1 MVSDKWLLTE
11 KRRGKIEKKG
21 GIAPPALINFARSR
35 LFSSSDHLLNKVS
48 FIGFFFL
55 LAIFIPDKTKKWE
68 ERHSHQPLFEKGL
81 RPAALDKGEGE
92 KMIPTVPFLIGGSNF
107 QV

>member
-55 LAIFIPDKTKKWE
+55 LAIFIPDKTKKCE
-68 ERHSHQPLFEKGL
+68 ERHSHQPLFEKGFETGRL
-81 RPAALDKGEGE
+81 GQRRGRENDPNCPL
-92 KMIPTVPFLIGGSNF
+92 SYRR
-107 QV
+107 